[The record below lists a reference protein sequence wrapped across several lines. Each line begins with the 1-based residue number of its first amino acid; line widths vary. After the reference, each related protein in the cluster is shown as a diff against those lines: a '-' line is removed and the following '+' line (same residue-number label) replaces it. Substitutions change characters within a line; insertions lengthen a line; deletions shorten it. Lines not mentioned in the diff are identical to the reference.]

1 MLATIL
7 AILLIWFAVSV
18 VTALAVGRLAH
29 RGADDRLEELL
40 AAGCPDLWLAVS
52 IMLGR
57 PVSDIPKNS
66 PANF

>member
-1 MLATIL
+1 MVATVL
-7 AILLIWFAVSV
+7 GVLLIWFAASV

-29 RGADDRLEELL
+29 HHADDPLEELL

-57 PVSDIPKNS
+57 PVSDIPKSS
-66 PANF
+66 PVNF